1 MAQAGTTS
9 GVLSIGLAGEGE
21 GVSQRRGDRS
31 REQIIQMY
39 DSLRPALY
47 RYLVN
52 GGTAP
57 QDVEE
62 FIQEA
67 FLRLYRHLQDGG
79 DDQNLRAWIYQVV
92 HNLSCNFRKSRRRL
106 VDATPE
112 MWESLSQSTS
122 DHVPGPEEQLL
133 EKEKYVRIHDELS
146 RLTPL
151 QRDCLNLRLEGFR
164 YREIG
169 AILNVS
175 TSTVA
180 GSLRNALARIVKG
193 SA

>member
-1 MAQAGTTS
+1 LAQAGTTS

-21 GVSQRRGDRS
+21 GVSQRRVDRS

-112 MWESLSQSTS
+112 MWENLSQSTS

>member
-1 MAQAGTTS
+1 LAQAGTTS

-21 GVSQRRGDRS
+21 GVSQRRVDRS

-112 MWESLSQSTS
+112 MWENLSQSTS
-122 DHVPGPEEQLL
+122 
-133 EKEKYVRIHDELS
+133 DELS